1 MLRKFSNTFKA
12 VAEMLDSDDTPAAKS
27 RIRASRKNIVSK
39 TVKKMQLKLV
49 EYEQNFDRFD
59 KWFIELEVGINYTGR
74 PLQYIKDQHL
84 R

>member
-1 MLRKFSNTFKA
+1 
-12 VAEMLDSDDTPAAKS
+12 MLDSDDTPAAKS